1 MPAKIEVDKN
11 KLYKL
16 FIIKNMSRIDV
27 AKELGIKESLV
38 KLKLKQYGIKKPSD
52 LHVQNIQKSCMK
64 KYGVSNGGWTPE
76 AQEKIKATNR
86 AKFGYD
92 FGLSSPEVQAKRLET
107 VQEHYGVDNVFQS
120 EEVKEKIKET
130 NLKRRGVPHNMQ
142 DPECVEKTKQ
152 TNYERYG
159 DSCYFNTEDYRNKS
173 KETSLQRYGTEF
185 PSQSDEV
192 KKTGAL
198 TKLKNNNINTSKAE
212 FKVFIKLQKKFSDV
226 IHQYYSESYPWV
238 CDFYIPS
245 LDLYIEYQ
253 EAWDHGYAPYTGS
266 VTDLAI
272 IENWKA
278 KNNERYNSALKTWIE
293 RDVKKRNHAK
303 ENNLNWIEFFTYEEF
318 LAWFNKQ

>member
-11 KLYKL
+11 KLYEL
-16 FIIKNMSRIDV
+16 FITKNMSRIDV

-38 KLKLKQYGIKKPSD
+38 KLKLKQYGIKKSSD

-92 FGLSSPEVQAKRLET
+92 FGLSSPEVQAKKLET
-107 VQEHYGVDNVFQS
+107 VQERYGVDNVFQS
-120 EEVKEKIKET
+120 KEIKEKIKET

-152 TNYERYG
+152 TKVIN
-159 DSCYFNTEDYRNKS
+159 NTVNSSRGEMSVYLM
-173 KETSLQRYGTEF
+173 LQEKF
-185 PSQSDEV
+185 PD
-192 KKTGAL
+192 
-198 TKLKNNNINTSKAE
+198 I
-212 FKVFIKLQKKFSDV
+212 
-226 IHQYYSESYPWV
+226 IHQYYSKEYPWI

-245 LDLYIEYQ
+245 LSLYIEYQ
-253 EAWDHGYAPYTGS
+253 EIWDHGFKPFEGTPE
-266 VTDLAI
+266 DL
-272 IENWKA
+272 EKLEKWKS
-278 KNNERYNSALKTWIE
+278 KNTERYNSAIRIWTIA
-293 RDVKKRNHAK
+293 DVKKRNHAK